1 MPFFFVIGIRFT
13 ILDSL
18 TDSLRKYNILND
30 NLVQVYWVA
39 VIIEG
44 DNEM

>member
-1 MPFFFVIGIRFT
+1 MPFFFVISIRFT